1 MKSLKALTF
10 HQRLLPTTLF
20 ATLIAISAPVCAAD
34 TSITIPEDTS
44 TNATP
49 PTITP
54 EDWAIHGQLTN
65 ITQHHPSFSASYSGQ
80 QSLTSLSRTEETTDM
95 TLFLGKRLWK
105 DGEIWINAE
114 VDQGHG
120 FNDTLGLAGFPN
132 GGAYKLGANQPYL
145 RFPRL
150 FFHQNISLGGEATT
164 VEANANQLA
173 SILSANNIAI
183 TVGKFAVTD
192 VFDTNSYAHDP
203 RADFMNWSV
212 LDGGSYDYAA
222 DPWGFTWGGAVEW
235 TQNWWTLRAGF
246 FQLSPVPNGKITR
259 IHFGGNETN
268 IELEERHTLWGHPGK
283 IKLLAWVNQGNM
295 GSYADAIALSQQT
308 NTTPDVSLVRR
319 ASSRPGIVLNAE
331 QELPANMGTFLRLS
345 ANRGDK
351 ETYEFTDINQSL
363 STGLT
368 IKGNAWHRDDD
379 NIGIAFIENR
389 LSSDARAYFAAGGL
403 GLLIGDGRLNYAPEK
418 ISEIYYA
425 WHLHPAITLSIDYQH
440 ITHPAYNKDR
450 GPVSIFGT
458 RIHASF

>member
-1 MKSLKALTF
+1 
-10 HQRLLPTTLF
+10 
-20 ATLIAISAPVCAAD
+20 
-34 TSITIPEDTS
+34 
-44 TNATP
+44 
-49 PTITP
+49 
-54 EDWAIHGQLTN
+54 
-65 ITQHHPSFSASYSGQ
+65 
-80 QSLTSLSRTEETTDM
+80 M

-319 ASSRPGIVLNAE
+319 ASSRPGFVLNAE